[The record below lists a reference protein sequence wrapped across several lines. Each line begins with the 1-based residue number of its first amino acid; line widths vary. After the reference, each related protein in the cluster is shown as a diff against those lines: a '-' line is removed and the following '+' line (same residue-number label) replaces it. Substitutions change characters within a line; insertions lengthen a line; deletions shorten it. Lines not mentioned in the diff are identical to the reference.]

1 MLEVVGLS
9 KCFKTKTV
17 LSNVTFT
24 IPTTGI
30 HGLIGA
36 NGAGKTTTM
45 KLLLGL
51 LAPDEG
57 TITFNGER
65 VKPHQNAM
73 TPSIG
78 YLPDVPQ
85 FYGYLTAAEYL
96 LLCGE
101 LAGQSPA
108 ERNQTTQTLLKKVG
122 LEKQA
127 TQRIQGFS
135 RGMKQRLGIAQAL
148 VTRPQLLICDEPTSA
163 LDPKGRHEV
172 LALLTELKR
181 EMAIVLSTHLLQDAA
196 AICDSVMM
204 MHQGTIVYAGTLPD
218 LYANYETEAVLLACH
233 TDEAVA
239 TLRQSL
245 ATCAWA
251 KNIKQVGT
259 TLEVNVS
266 AYDQVYPLLL
276 QLLITVGLQPDIS
289 RVEPQLEQIYLEVI
303 Q

>member
-108 ERNQTTQTLLKKVG
+108 ERNQTTQTLLKK
-122 LEKQA
+122 
-127 TQRIQGFS
+127 S
-135 RGMKQRLGIAQAL
+135 RLGETGNPANSRVFAWDE
-148 VTRPQLLICDEPTSA
+148 TTFRHSPSACDTTA
-163 LDPKGRHEV
+163 
-172 LALLTELKR
+172 T
-181 EMAIVLSTHLLQDAA
+181 THL
-196 AICDSVMM
+196 
-204 MHQGTIVYAGTLPD
+204 
-218 LYANYETEAVLLACH
+218 
-233 TDEAVA
+233 
-239 TLRQSL
+239 
-245 ATCAWA
+245 
-251 KNIKQVGT
+251 
-259 TLEVNVS
+259 
-266 AYDQVYPLLL
+266 
-276 QLLITVGLQPDIS
+276 
-289 RVEPQLEQIYLEVI
+289 
-303 Q
+303 